1 MESDQQHVILLRF
14 LTATSGSHF
23 AHQSHCHGIVTLY
36 GEGSRNQAGTGSDV
50 IEMLILQYREQNS
63 K

>member
-23 AHQSHCHGIVTLY
+23 AHQSHCHGVVTLY
-36 GEGSRNQAGTGSDV
+36 GERSRNQAGTGSDV
-50 IEMLILQYREQNS
+50 TEMVTLQYREQYR